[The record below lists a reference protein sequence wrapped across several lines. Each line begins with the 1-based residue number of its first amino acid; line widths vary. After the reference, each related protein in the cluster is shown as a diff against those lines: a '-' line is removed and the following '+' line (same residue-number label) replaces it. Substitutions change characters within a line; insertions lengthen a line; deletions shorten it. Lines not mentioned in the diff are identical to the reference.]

1 MAGTP
6 LIPPLAA
13 ASTEPDRGGIVVDLC
28 DAPTVAPTL
37 DELHDRWRSSSR
49 ARLGLSRRQWH
60 HPATLDLVDAITQGV
75 DLTEALR
82 AVGEARAGAGLS
94 LDETLA
100 DLNVLAEL
108 IPSSALTDARTPD
121 DALRRVDTW
130 RAASV
135 AGTAWAESF
144 YGGVLAPACIDPLTG
159 LVTGNYLEARLA
171 QLYRQAAATG
181 RRPDQRHV
189 LVVIEVRGCDLSP
202 FASIAQRIRSA
213 GAARAAFPN
222 ADTLA
227 VLEPTGAMVVLTAND
242 ESLANDVAAVQATV
256 RHAAVWV
263 EKLPAGLDA
272 ALALTREVAS
282 IPRRATIAHRGAVRH
297 P

>member
-1 MAGTP
+1 MASTP
-6 LIPPLAA
+6 LSPPLAGA
-13 ASTEPDRGGIVVDLC
+13 ITEPDRGGIVVDLC
-28 DAPTVAPTL
+28 EAATFAPTL
-37 DELHDRWRSSSR
+37 DELHDCWGSSSR

-60 HPATLDLVDAITQGV
+60 HPATLDLVDAITQGL
-75 DLTEALR
+75 DLTESLR
-82 AVGEARAGAGLS
+82 AVGEARASAGLS

-100 DLNVLAEL
+100 DLSVLAEL
-108 IPSSALTDARTPD
+108 VPSSATASARNPD
-121 DALRRVDTW
+121 EALCRVDTW

-135 AGTAWAESF
+135 VGTAWAESF
-144 YGGVLAPACIDPLTG
+144 YGGVLAPACVDPLTG
-159 LVTGNYLEARLA
+159 LVTGSYLEARLA

-181 RRPDQRHV
+181 RRPHEGHV
-189 LVVIEVRGCDLSP
+189 LVVVEVRGRDLSP

-213 GAARAAFPN
+213 GAVRAAFPN

-227 VLEPTGAMVVLTAND
+227 VLEPTGAMVVLAAND

-263 EKLPAGLDA
+263 EKLPAGCDA
-272 ALALTREVAS
+272 ALSLTREVAS
-282 IPRRATIAHRGAVRH
+282 IPRRATIAHRGYVRH